1 MADEHIPV
9 RLSHLLRHC
18 SVGAIVRGP
27 ESLMVVPDIRE
38 WHAPHENPL
47 EGEIRYVDQVRGSL
61 GITQKLCRPPVP
73 HERAGR
79 KTGWIPA
86 LRFPA
91 WMRCLK
97 CGLLHRKPWKNK
109 AIEDG
114 GADRQDT
121 GLGGLVNAY
130 PECAEC
136 GGQLEQAPW
145 VLVHEEGFLADVPW
159 HDLGHDGARDRA
171 GHANECR
178 RDWQEPYLKLTLPVT
193 GSPQISCTRCRSRGS
208 LEARFPYPIGTW
220 QQPWLREPLIE
231 PPSEPA
237 IVMEINDVRVHSPAT
252 RTALV
257 IPPESRIRRGTVVDR
272 LYSNTRQLHRIRRAR
287 NELARI
293 SIVRRLAG
301 EYGCAP
307 ENIEHAVVE
316 IDKGYPLYG
325 QSVNIEDLRQSE
337 FGALTDPIPDLRDD
351 EDFVTRHHT
360 DDWIALRGRVSNGTA
375 RRVIAS
381 VDRLAAVERLKEIMV
396 FDGFSRAGGDLLAPD
411 IIGESD
417 WHPAVE
423 LYGEGIFFTLDE
435 AVLARWEAS
444 SALHERTD
452 AFARRYYQ
460 SDLQNRA
467 SEVSVTPRLLLCHTL
482 AHLLI
487 RQLEALAGYPGASL
501 KERLYCSGGGTPT
514 HGGASDGGPMNRSPM
529 AGILIYVAVA
539 DEEGSLGGL
548 AELAEPE
555 RFLRL
560 LNGAME
566 EANWCSLDP
575 VCGEREG
582 HGPGLLNGA
591 SCHACALVAET
602 SCEHGNTLLD
612 RTFIKGDGGDIP
624 AFLDCVGQGF

>member
-1 MADEHIPV
+1 MADEHISV

-27 ESLMVVPDIRE
+27 ESLMVVPDIRK

-61 GITQKLCRPPVP
+61 GITQRLCRPPVP
-73 HERAGR
+73 HERAGQ

-97 CGLLHRKPWKNK
+97 C
-109 AIEDG
+109 E
-114 GADRQDT
+114 
-121 GLGGLVNAY
+121 
-130 PECAEC
+130 
-136 GGQLEQAPW
+136 
-145 VLVHEEGFLADVPW
+145 
-159 HDLGHDGARDRA
+159 
-171 GHANECR
+171 
-178 RDWQEPYLKLTLPVT
+178 
-193 GSPQISCTRCRSRGS
+193 
-208 LEARFPYPIGTW
+208 
-220 QQPWLREPLIE
+220 
-231 PPSEPA
+231 
-237 IVMEINDVRVHSPAT
+237 
-252 RTALV
+252 
-257 IPPESRIRRGTVVDR
+257 
-272 LYSNTRQLHRIRRAR
+272 
-287 NELARI
+287 
-293 SIVRRLAG
+293 
-301 EYGCAP
+301 
-307 ENIEHAVVE
+307 
-316 IDKGYPLYG
+316 
-325 QSVNIEDLRQSE
+325 
-337 FGALTDPIPDLRDD
+337 
-351 EDFVTRHHT
+351 
-360 DDWIALRGRVSNGTA
+360 
-375 RRVIAS
+375 
-381 VDRLAAVERLKEIMV
+381 
-396 FDGFSRAGGDLLAPD
+396 
-411 IIGESD
+411 

-444 SALHERTD
+444 SALQERAD

-487 RQLEALAGYPGASL
+487 RQLEAYAGYPGASL
-501 KERLYCSGGGTPT
+501 KERLYCRGGGVPT
-514 HGGASDGGPMNRSPM
+514 HGGPSDGGPMKRSPM

-548 AELAEPE
+548 AELAEPK

-612 RTFIKGDGGDIP
+612 RTFIKGDGAEIP
-624 AFLDCVGQGF
+624 AFLDCVGDGS